1 MKKRYQIVD
10 FQIYDTYALRQ
21 TLLADLEKS
30 GPIFVA
36 IINEKQTDKD
46 KNRKLVQNLLKNVK
60 VQHGVSF
67 NS

>member
-1 MKKRYQIVD
+1 VD

-21 TLLADLEKS
+21 TLMADLEKS

-60 VQHGVSF
+60 VQHGVSLKITT
-67 NS
+67 